1 MASTTS
7 VVGGLAALSLG
18 HQSSKAQNPGPD
30 VRVSGPA
37 TITVTDPG
45 PSQSST
51 PKTPQPPT
59 VVVQHVD
66 DAANLHAKDHTNQV
80 TVTGAKSVTLVATP
94 KTQKWGTIIALL
106 VVGVVGLLTV
116 IIYSVLKP
124 NDT

>member
-1 MASTTS
+1 M
-7 VVGGLAALSLG
+7 
-18 HQSSKAQNPGPD
+18 
-30 VRVSGPA
+30 
-37 TITVTDPG
+37 TDPG